1 LPWLSVKYVPVAAAL
16 ALLGVLLVF
25 RRRTGRD
32 AAALVGAL
40 AVAGA
45 AYLLLHRMIYGGWTV
60 YAAGDHFQGS
70 GEFGV
75 VGFDPNY
82 PGRSIRILGLLI
94 DRDFGLAAWQPAWL
108 LLVPAAAAMLGR
120 RPARQPREAH
130 SAALRSFARGPS
142 LAQRTVLLVPL
153 ATGWL
158 TATYIAL
165 TMHGFWWPG
174 RQLVVVL
181 PVGVLVILWWV
192 SRLSAPAQLLGAVAA
207 SWGLGIYGVVLWRG
221 WAGDTTWVA
230 APDRIDLHWPLA
242 WLLPDDRVLAGSDVL
257 LYGLWTVLIAVACWH
272 TGRRERTTADRPTP
286 AEAAS
291 RTSR

>member
-1 LPWLSVKYVPVAAAL
+1 MDTHDCDVVVLGGGAAGLTAAWRAAVAGRSVRLFERSPTLGGLAAPFEVAGVRVDHGSHRLPWLSVKYVPVAAAL

-174 RQLVVVL
+174 RQLVVLL
-181 PVGVLVILWWV
+181 PVAVLVILCWV

-207 SWGLGIYGVVLWRG
+207 SWGLGIYGVVL
-221 WAGDTTWVA
+221 
-230 APDRIDLHWPLA
+230 
-242 WLLPDDRVLAGSDVL
+242 
-257 LYGLWTVLIAVACWH
+257 
-272 TGRRERTTADRPTP
+272 
-286 AEAAS
+286 
-291 RTSR
+291 